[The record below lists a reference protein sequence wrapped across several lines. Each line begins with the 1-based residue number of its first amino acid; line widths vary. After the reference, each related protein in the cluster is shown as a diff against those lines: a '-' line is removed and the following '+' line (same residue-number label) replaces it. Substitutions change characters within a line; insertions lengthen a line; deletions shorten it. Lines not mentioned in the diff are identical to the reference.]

1 MGWQDDPAVVE
12 DDTSIG
18 WQDLPAVV
26 EPEGAGS
33 QGAVLLLISMAPI
46 VAAVGFLRVRAAAV
60 RSKPEAERENAR
72 RALGVWTR
80 LMIVFTF
87 IWSGLLTAWIVF
99 LLSLD
104 TQIEASL
111 VAWAGWTFGPPLAL
125 WISYFAAKWVKQG
138 AKAG

>member
-1 MGWQDDPAVVE
+1 M
-12 DDTSIG
+12 G
-18 WQDLPAVV
+18 WQDLPAVEV
-26 EPEGAGS
+26 EAEDSGL

-72 RALGVWTR
+72 RALGVWPR
-80 LMIVFTF
+80 LVIVFTF
-87 IWSGLLTAWIVF
+87 IWSGLLTTWIVF

-111 VAWAGWTFGPPLAL
+111 VAWAGWTFGPLVAL
-125 WISYFAAKWVKQG
+125 WMIYFAAKWVRQG
-138 AKAG
+138 VKAA